1 MITLKKYQY
10 TEKDA
15 WDNFVKN
22 SRANTFLLL
31 RDFVEYH
38 SDRFQDFSLMIYR
51 KGKLEAVLP
60 GNIKDSIFYSHQG
73 LTYGGLITSSKLTAT
88 DVLAIFSELEIF
100 LRENGISEVYYK
112 VLPYIYHKQPMQED
126 IYALYRLKA
135 KRVSCTLSSTIF
147 KEDKVPF
154 NESRKSGLR
163 KAKNSG
169 VKVQVC
175 DEFESFWDILNENLL
190 NNHGVKPVHTVD
202 EIRKLHALFPEN
214 IVLVSSRVNDRM
226 VAGTVLFVM
235 GDLIHVQYI
244 SANTEGKQIGA
255 IDLLF
260 DEIINSLFPNIATID
275 FGHSNEDSG
284 NYLNERLIFQ
294 KEGFGGRGVVY
305 ETFHY
310 KLPSPLPSKTDVE
323 EKSTDSELRNVG
335 AEEYE
340 KFFPTDPNPFV
351 SDQFISLNAHKVDR
365 IVRLVQDADKVQ
377 LGLIAGIK
385 DNVLLAPFSAPFGGF
400 HHKGKSIYTSV
411 IESFVSDLQ
420 SFAIHSGIKEIRI
433 TLPPDMYC
441 NRTNAKLT
449 NVLMRKGFQT
459 GIPDITNH
467 IDLKR
472 FKNVFTHNSSRTYYN
487 QAFNKGL
494 SFAETNIESDKKAIY
509 DLIVENRIR
518 YDRPIHMSFEDV
530 LNTANLFP
538 TDFFKIVNAD
548 QEIIA
553 GAMMYRFHKDIVYAL
568 LWGDDLK
575 GRSDRAMDFLV
586 FNLWSHYKAAGF
598 HYIDLGIST
607 VEGIPN
613 EGLLRFKETH
623 ECQSS
628 LRFHFKW
635 KPE

>member
-190 NNHGVKPVHTVD
+190 NNHGAKPVHTVD

>member
-1 MITLKKYQY
+1 MITLKKYNGS
-10 TEKDA
+10 EKEA
-15 WDNFVKN
+15 WDNFVRN
-22 SRANTFLLL
+22 SRANTFLLF
-31 RDFVEYH
+31 RDFIEYH
-38 SDRFQDFSLMIYR
+38 SDRFEDFSLMIYR

-60 GNIKDSIFYSHQG
+60 GNIKESVYYSHQG

-88 DVLAIFSELEIF
+88 DVLAIFSEISIF
-100 LRENGISEVYYK
+100 LQENGITEVYYK
-112 VLPYIYHKQPMQED
+112 LLPFIYHKQPMQED
-126 IYALYRLKA
+126 IYALYRLGA

-147 KEDKVPF
+147 KKDKVPF
-154 NESRKSGLR
+154 NESRKSGIR
-163 KAKNSG
+163 KALNNG
-169 VKVQVC
+169 VVVEVC
-175 DEFESFWDILNENLL
+175 EEFDTFWDILNENLL
-190 NNHGVKPVHTVD
+190 NNHGVKPIHTVE
-202 EIRKLHALFPEN
+202 EIRKLKQFFPDN
-214 IVLVSSRVNDRM
+214 IILVSSRVNDKM
-226 VAGTVLFVM
+226 IAGTVLFLM
-235 GDLIHVQYI
+235 GELIHVQYI
-244 SANTEGKQIGA
+244 SANTEGKLIGA
-255 IDLLF
+255 IDILF
-260 DEIINSLFPNIATID
+260 DEIINKLFTSVSIVD

-310 KLPSPLPSKTDVE
+310 KLSTSLLFPTE
-323 EKSTDSELRNVG
+323 ELEINEQSSLKIIDANDYKKL
-335 AEEYE
+335 
-340 KFFPTDPNPFV
+340 FPTDPNPFI
-351 SDQFISLNAHKVDR
+351 SEGFISINSNKVDR
-365 IVRLVQDADKVQ
+365 IVRLVQDVDKVQ
-377 LGLIAGIK
+377 LGLVAGIK
-385 DNVLLAPFSAPFGGF
+385 DDVLLSPFSAPFGGF
-400 HHKGKSIYTSV
+400 HYKGESIYTSV

-420 SFAIHSGIKEIRI
+420 SFAINSGLKEIRI
-433 TLPPDMYC
+433 TLPPDIYN
-441 NRTNAKLT
+441 NRNNAKLT
-449 NVLMRKGFQT
+449 NVLMRNGFQIP
-459 GIPDITNH
+459 IPDITNH

-487 QAFNKGL
+487 QALNKGL
-494 SFAETNIESDKKAIY
+494 GFAETKQESDKKTIY

-518 YDRPIHMSFEDV
+518 MGRPIHMSFEDV
-530 LNTANLFP
+530 VKTANFFP

-553 GAMMYRFHKDIVYAL
+553 GAMMYRFHKEIVYAL

-635 KPE
+635 KSK